1 MFAVFRLLFIVF
13 GIFVSLITTSRA
25 EDNADAA
32 EIAAITAA
40 RSGDWPQAYAKAGQV
55 RDGGLTAKIVRWLD
69 YTRPTTAGG
78 HFSELAAFIDQ
89 NPDWPL
95 QKRLQRRAEE
105 ALTGES
111 DQVAA
116 AWFKRHPAI
125 GGVGKARAAQI
136 LLNRGNNEAGTAA
149 IRAAWVDGDFTVA
162 DEHSFLARYSGMLR
176 PEDHQK
182 RLDRLIWDG
191 LTDAARHMLPL
202 VSADYRLAAEARLAL
217 AADAPNGEAL
227 LAKVPSNLRSD
238 PGVAFEEARWRRKK
252 NQYDAAAQLLLA
264 HAESPVRPTAW
275 WAERQLVAR
284 QLLASGNTDTAYKL
298 AQQHGL
304 TDGYAY
310 SEAEFLSGFIAL
322 RYQKDP
328 ALALDHF
335 TRILARV
342 NTPYGKSR
350 AAYWSGRAAEAA
362 GDSAAAAKWYAA
374 GAEHMATFYGQ
385 LAAHQLGKD
394 APPRPV
400 PEPQPNTAEQKHFD
414 AEEMV
419 RVAKL
424 LFAAGDRDHA
434 RSFVMQMA
442 ELAKT
447 PVAFEML
454 ASLAEAQGRI
464 DLAIA
469 IAKRSIEAG
478 TPLMVHGYPV
488 TPLPTGGTAERSLL
502 FAIVRQESGFASEAM
517 SRVGARGL
525 MQLMPATAAG
535 LAGKLQLP
543 YSLDRLTADGVYNLT
558 LGRSYVENLIDEFG
572 GSYPLAIAAYNAGPG
587 RVRQWLHEFG
597 DPRGRDISMVDWIEM
612 IPFNETRL
620 YVQRVLENLQI
631 YRGQD
636 TNNAAAFSL
645 ASDLAR

>member
-1 MFAVFRLLFIVF
+1 MFPVFRLLFIVF
-13 GIFVSLITTSRA
+13 GILASSSTLVRA
-25 EDNADAA
+25 EDNADSAA
-32 EIAAITAA
+32 LAAITSA
-40 RSGDWPQAYAKAGQV
+40 RTGDWPQAYAKAGQL
-55 RDGGLTAKIVRWLD
+55 RDGGLMTKIVRWLD
-69 YTRPTTAGG
+69 YTRPTAAGG
-78 HFSELAAFIDQ
+78 RFSDLGAFIDQ

-95 QKRLQRRAEE
+95 HKKLQRRAEE
-105 ALTGES
+105 ALTAES
-111 DQVAA
+111 DSVAA
-116 AWFKRHPAI
+116 EWLKRHPPI

-136 LLNRGNNEAGTAA
+136 LLNRGNTEAGTAA
-149 IRAAWVDGDFTVA
+149 IRAAWIDGDFAVA
-162 DEHSFLARYSGMLR
+162 DEHSFLARDGGMLR

-191 LTDAARHMLPL
+191 LSDAARHMLPL

-217 AADAPNGEAL
+217 AADAANGEAL
-227 LAKVPSNLRSD
+227 LAKVSAQLRSD
-238 PGVAFEEARWRRKK
+238 SGVAFEEARWRRKK
-252 NQYDAAAQLLLA
+252 NNYDAAAQLLLA
-264 HAESPVRPTAW
+264 HADSPVRPIAW
-275 WAERQLVAR
+275 WGERQLVAR
-284 QLLASGNTDTAYKL
+284 QLLAAGNADIAYKL

-322 RYQKDP
+322 RYRKDP
-328 ALALDHF
+328 ALAMDHF
-335 TRILARV
+335 SRILARV
-342 NTPYGKSR
+342 TTPYGKAR
-350 AAYWSGRAAEAA
+350 AAYWNGRAAEAA
-362 GDSAAAAKWYAA
+362 DDSAAAAKWYAA

-400 PEPQPNTAEQKHFD
+400 PEPQPSGVEQKRFD
-414 AEEMV
+414 AEELV
-419 RVAKL
+419 RVERL

-434 RSFVMQMA
+434 RSFLMQMA

-447 PVAFEML
+447 PVEFAML

-469 IAKRSIEAG
+469 VAKRSIEAG
-478 TPLMVHGYPV
+478 TPLMVHGYPI
-488 TPLPTGGTAERSLL
+488 TPLPNGGTAERSLL

-543 YSLDRLTADGVYNLT
+543 YSLDRLTTDGVYNLT
-558 LGRSYVENLIDEFG
+558 LGRSYIENLIDEFG

-587 RVRQWLHEFG
+587 RIRQWLHEFG

-636 TNNAAAFSL
+636 TNNATAFSL

>member
-1 MFAVFRLLFIVF
+1 MA
-13 GIFVSLITTSRA
+13 RA
-25 EDNADAA
+25 EDSPDSTALSA
-32 EIAAITAA
+32 IAAA
-40 RSGDWPQAYAKAGQV
+40 RTGDWPQAYTRANQGKDA
-55 RDGGLTAKIVRWLD
+55 LLPKIVRWLD
-69 YTRPTTAGG
+69 YTRPTAGSR
-78 HFSELAAFIDQ
+78 FAELAAFIDQ
-89 NPDWPL
+89 NQDWPQ
-95 QKRLQRRAEE
+95 QKKLQRRAEE
-105 ALTGES
+105 ALTAES
-111 DQVAA
+111 DDVAA
-116 AWFKRHPAI
+116 DWLKRHPPL

-136 LLNRGNNEAGTAA
+136 MLNRGNSEAGTAA
-149 IRAAWVDGDFTVA
+149 LRAAWIEGDFNAA
-162 DEHSFLARYSGMLR
+162 DERSFLVRYWGMLR

-202 VSADYRLAAEARLAL
+202 VSADYRLVAEARMAL
-217 AADAPNGEAL
+217 ASDSANGEAL
-227 LAKVPSNLRSD
+227 LAKVPAQLRSD

-252 NQYDAAAQLLLA
+252 NNYEAAAQLLLA
-264 HAESPVRPTAW
+264 HGDSPVRPVAW
-275 WAERQLVAR
+275 WSERQLVAR
-284 QLLASGNTDTAYKL
+284 QVLATGNADIAYKL

-304 TDGYAY
+304 SDGYAY
-310 SEAEFLSGFIAL
+310 SEAEFLSGYIAL
-322 RYQKDP
+322 RYRKDP

-342 NTPYGKSR
+342 STPYGKAR

-362 GDSAAAAKWYAA
+362 GNSELATKWYAT

-400 PEPQPNTAEQKHFD
+400 PEPQPSSAEQKHFN
-414 AEEMV
+414 AEELV
-419 RVAKL
+419 RAAQL
-424 LFAAGDRDHA
+424 LFAVGDRDHA

-442 ELAKT
+442 ENAKT
-447 PVAFEML
+447 PVDFAML

-469 IAKRSIEAG
+469 VAKRSIEAG

-488 TPLPTGGTAERSLL
+488 TALPNGGTAERSLL
-502 FAIVRQESGFASEAM
+502 FAIVRQESGFAPEAM

-535 LAGKLQLP
+535 VASKLQLP
-543 YSLDRLTADGVYNLT
+543 YSLDRLTADAVYNLT
-558 LGRSYVENLIDEFG
+558 LGRSYIERLIDDFG

-587 RVRQWLHEFG
+587 RVKQWLREFG

-636 TNNAAAFSL
+636 TNNVTAFSL